1 MELQSINNQTIGK
14 RFAVWFCEAR
24 GGVFS
29 AKEGEKKA
37 VKHLLPFLYYRHL
50 YFLDIFFLGVKYLE
64 IKVPKNLAVLH
75 GN

>member
-1 MELQSINNQTIGK
+1 MRK
-14 RFAVWFCEAR
+14 R
-24 GGVFS
+24 
-29 AKEGEKKA
+29 GEKKA